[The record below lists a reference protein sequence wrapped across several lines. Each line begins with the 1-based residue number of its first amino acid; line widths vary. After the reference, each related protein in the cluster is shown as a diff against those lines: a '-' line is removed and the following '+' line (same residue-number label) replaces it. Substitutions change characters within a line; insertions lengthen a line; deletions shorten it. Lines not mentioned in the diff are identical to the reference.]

1 MERPGEVRL
10 VRHNRHCGAII
21 LVFVVKTPALLD
33 NFKQGDKVNFD
44 VIQEDGK
51 LVVTELQP
59 AKS

>member
-1 MERPGEVRL
+1 MRL